1 MGKMF
6 KEQNNHKQGRGAMT
20 NKKLQGHTPKS
31 DAGNRSNGGGIASPT
46 KGKMS

>member
-1 MGKMF
+1 MA
-6 KEQNNHKQGRGAMT
+6 KEKNNFKQGRGAPT

-31 DAGNRSNGGGIASPT
+31 DAGNRSKGGGIISPT